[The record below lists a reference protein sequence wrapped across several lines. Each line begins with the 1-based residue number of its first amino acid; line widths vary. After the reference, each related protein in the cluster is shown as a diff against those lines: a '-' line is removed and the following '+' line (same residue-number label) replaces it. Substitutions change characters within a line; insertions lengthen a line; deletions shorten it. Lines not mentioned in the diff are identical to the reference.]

1 MTDRKSLWNEAGKAG
16 LLLGGVSTAYL
27 LLTALLG
34 KVPNHKVALGML
46 NFLLWAAKFA
56 GCILL
61 MRALMQRFVRL
72 NPEADNS
79 DSFRFGV
86 VAALCSALF
95 YAACNLA
102 YVTFLAPDMY
112 TSVIDT
118 MMQNPMMDSNA
129 RDMLLKMEP
138 QMPRISFFVNL
149 VYCFLFGTI
158 LSAILSR
165 SIPSSDPFARK

>member
-34 KVPNHKVALGML
+34 KVPSHKVLLGIL

-86 VAALCSALF
+86 VAALLSALF

-102 YVTFLAPDMY
+102 YVTFLAPDLY
-112 TSVIDT
+112 SAALDGV
-118 MMQNPMMDSNA
+118 MQNPMMDANS
-129 RDMLLKMEP
+129 RDALLKLEP
-138 QMPRISFFVNL
+138 QLPKIGFFVNL
-149 VYCFLFGTI
+149 AYCFLFGTI

-165 SIPSSDPFARK
+165 SIPSHDPFAQ